1 MRRPLA
7 RGRELPARSAHEV
20 VVVGI
25 LQVIL
30 YLPENHSL
38 KGKRSVLRTIKA
50 RVANKFNVSVAEC
63 DDHDNWQR
71 ITLGIA
77 QIGNDRDHVDRC
89 LREVSEFIT
98 GLGLAEPGRE
108 TYEFANY

>member
-1 MRRPLA
+1 M
-7 RGRELPARSAHEV
+7 
-20 VVVGI
+20 VVVGV
-25 LQVIL
+25 LRLIL

-38 KGKRSVLRTIKA
+38 KGKRSVLRAIKA

-71 ITLGIA
+71 IALGIA
-77 QIGNDRDHVDRC
+77 QIGNEKDHVDRC

-98 GLGLAEPGRE
+98 GLGLAEAGRE
-108 TYEFANY
+108 VYEFTNY